1 MKLISINAG
10 REQTQINK
18 GRAEIT
24 GIYKYPLQGP
34 VQVTKL
40 GLAEDFIGSPK
51 HHGGPDQAL
60 YVYGELD
67 YQWWASETKQEM
79 QPGMFGENLT
89 ISDLECGGFNIGD
102 YLHIGDVSFQV
113 TAPRIPCGT
122 FATRM
127 GDSQWVK
134 KFSAADRPGF
144 YIRVLRE
151 GTIKAGDD
159 VRVEKYDG
167 ETLPLVQVYRDH
179 YDKEGR
185 TEEVLRKH
193 LNSPLAIR
201 MRTKYEVELEALL
214 HPEN

>member
-24 GIYKYPLQGP
+24 GIYKYPLQEP

-40 GLAEDFIGSPK
+40 GLADDFIGSPK
-51 HHGGPDQAL
+51 HHGGLDQAL

-79 QPGMFGENLT
+79 HPGMFGENLT

-113 TAPRIPCGT
+113 TAPRIPCST

-127 GDSQWVK
+127 GDPQWVK

-144 YIRVLRE
+144 YVRVIRE

-159 VRVEKYDG
+159 VRMEKYAG
-167 ETLPLVQVYRDH
+167 ETLSLVQVYRDH

-193 LNSPLAIR
+193 LNSPLAVR
-201 MRTKYEVELEALL
+201 MRTKYEGELEALL